1 MAHTDTDV
9 LHEHFSVDSLSD
21 SLRFATRIT
30 GTYTTL
36 DPAHGPAVEQ
46 QLADE
51 LTTAAFTF
59 VNTLATDI
67 SSGDFELP
75 SWPEIVVR
83 IKRALENDE
92 CSVEQVLRLIGSEPV
107 LAARLITVVNAEL
120 LHGDEPIKELRTIVN
135 QLGVDVVQGVAISL
149 AAAQG

>member
-1 MAHTDTDV
+1 MAHTDADV

-83 IKRALENDE
+83 IKRPLENDK
-92 CSVEQVLRLIGSEPV
+92 CSM
-107 LAARLITVVNAEL
+107 
-120 LHGDEPIKELRTIVN
+120 
-135 QLGVDVVQGVAISL
+135 
-149 AAAQG
+149 